1 MRTFLFFA
9 GGVRIWGT
17 KVFYSW
23 LHLGHLKQTSI
34 PVDFKSFRELASK
47 SPCNHA
53 LWTFL
58 VQRRLFFFCPP
69 LTLGTSGCSPSDTGA
84 SGCSPSDMGASGCSP
99 FDPISLGLF
108 SLWWQCA
115 LCLLFGRS
123 RKAVLSLPACVCPHV
138 TMYLVWC
145 PEDWIIQERFARRQ
159 LLLLWLIIKLVHIN

>member
-58 VQRRLFFFCPP
+58 VQRRSFFFCPP
-69 LTLGTSGCSPSDTGA
+69 LTL
-84 SGCSPSDMGASGCSP
+84 GASGCSP